1 MKIPVISTGESHGPA
16 FYCNLLPI
24 FTMEG
29 NVTFQFVVYLLSPV
43 LPFCDPLDCSPP
55 GSSACGLSQAR
66 TLEWVAVSFS
76 GGSSRPT
83 ERTHISCVGRRILYP
98 DHPFFYLHTF
108 SSSCPRQNSPH
119 RSVKRGLEG
128 PSSSPEPSSPRA
140 QTFLCTRAQKLLAV
154 QGLPTAGNGTNL
166 WTRRRVAG
174 VNLLAF

>member
-16 FYCNLLPI
+16 IYCNLLPI

-29 NVTFQFVVYLLSPV
+29 NVTFQFVVYLLSHV
-43 LPFCDPLDCSPP
+43 RPFCDPLDCSPP
-55 GSSACGLSQAR
+55 GSSVCGLSQAR

-76 GGSSRPT
+76 GGSSRPRD
-83 ERTHISCVGRRILYP
+83 RTYISCVGRRILYP
-98 DHPFFYLHTF
+98 ITL
-108 SSSCPRQNSPH
+108 SSPCIHFPPVAEGS
-119 RSVKRGLEG
+119 LEG

-140 QTFLCTRAQKLLAV
+140 QTSLCTRAQKLLSV